1 MKLPFLNK
9 IKMGDVRTKANLVAL
24 LFVAIGALFSGNPI
38 IQKFE
43 ASTWMRV
50 QFELRE
56 FLNLGIK
63 IDPRIKIIWFGDNFV
78 RVFGGYENFTS
89 EYWNAFF
96 EKIAESKPKAI
107 VVDALLSTVK
117 FQEGWR
123 WGQYPERK
131 SYELSGGIKV
141 YSGIGFKDY
150 EKNATSITNDALSVP
165 EAILNGIA
173 GKDFRPHQKNL
184 DARPKAI
191 YSSPYWDNAVVAK
204 GHIQYDND
212 NRRTQPYYRVQDLG
226 IIPHLGIGSVEGWHM
241 GAEGP
246 MIGDSVIPSSPLGMM
261 VNYVHP
267 DRFLNAQK
275 SGLAVLSN
283 IVERK
288 KVDWISEGDYVFV
301 APLMWTGHTDK
312 VWTPFGITNGSLA
325 VLSVLNSSLQK
336 KWISEPLGQV
346 APVLVASFLL
356 IVLVLLAPI
365 SSAGYL
371 MIIAILAWG
380 LLSLVAFSLFS
391 VFIPTVYPLFVSVA
405 AASVLFF
412 RKIQIE
418 ELAIQS
424 IKMTLSGKVSDQ
436 ELELATKRLV
446 AIDLEVKEHVVTIIF
461 VDIVG
466 YSAMSEELSPLQAF
480 EDLKL
485 LLNDMRDIVHKHGG
499 VVDKTLGDGLL
510 AYFGYSVAG
519 GRTSETHALSAVKAS
534 LEIQK
539 NSILRAA
546 MPLTERIYPMRIG
559 VNTTSCLIG
568 NLGNDTN
575 IDVTLVGHGVNL
587 AKRLEGAAEPHHILM
602 SALTWE
608 LVASE
613 LKDVKST
620 RKEIR
625 LKHHNDFL
633 TAIEVRPFD
642 ISEEDYSKAV
652 SLGLQ
657 VLKKRRKS
665 ARLEFSHASQFSG
678 IFAGHP
684 VTFMNFSVGGMS
696 IRTSQ
701 KLVKGDHALL
711 VLSSTRSDLQ
721 QDIARHLPNGVKC
734 TIQWAVIDNGGWVL
748 GFSYDSL
755 TELERESLYNILI
768 SEIQEAE
775 EFKSI

>member
-1 MKLPFLNK
+1 MKIPFLNQIK
-9 IKMGDVRTKANLVAL
+9 IGDVRTKANLVAL
-24 LFVAIGALFSGNPI
+24 LFVAIGALFSNNQI
-38 IQKFE
+38 VQKFE

-50 QFELRE
+50 QFEVRE
-56 FLNLGIK
+56 LLHLGVK
-63 IDPRIKIIWFGDNFV
+63 IDPRIKVIWFGDNFV

-107 VVDALLSTVK
+107 VVDGLLGTAKV
-117 FQEGWR
+117 QDGWR
-123 WGQYPERK
+123 WAKYPERQ
-131 SYELSGGIKV
+131 SYELSGGVKV
-141 YSGIGFKDY
+141 YSGISFKDY
-150 EKNATSITNDALSVP
+150 EKNSSFDAKDGLSVP
-165 EAILNGIA
+165 EALLNGVA
-173 GKDFRPHQKNL
+173 AKDFRPHQERHQKTPMVM
-184 DARPKAI
+184 R
-191 YSSPYWDNAVVAK
+191 SSPYWDNAVVPK

-212 NRRTQPYYRVQDLG
+212 NSRTQPYYRVQDLG

-241 GAEGP
+241 GPEGP
-246 MIGDSVIPSSPLGMM
+246 MMGDRLIPTSPLGMM

-267 DRFLNAQK
+267 DQFLAAQK
-275 SGLAVLSN
+275 SGLAVLAS
-283 IVERK
+283 IVDRK
-288 KVDWISEGDYVFV
+288 KVEWISEGDYVFV

-336 KWISEPLGQV
+336 QWISEPLGQV

-365 SSAGYL
+365 SSSGYL
-371 MIIAILAWG
+371 ILLA
-380 LLSLVAFSLFS
+380 LLLWALVSLVAFSLFS
-391 VFIPTVYPLFVSVA
+391 VFIPTVYPLFVSIA
-405 AASVLFF
+405 AASILFF
-412 RKIQIE
+412 RKVQIE

-446 AIDLEVKEHVVTIIF
+446 AMDLEVKEHVVSIIF

-519 GRTSETHALSAVKAS
+519 GRTTETHALNAVKAS

-546 MPLTERIYPMRIG
+546 MPSAERIYPMRIG

-568 NLGNDTN
+568 NLGNETN
-575 IDVTLVGHGVNL
+575 IDVTIVGHGVNL
-587 AKRLEGAAEPHHILM
+587 AKRLEGAADPHHILM

-613 LKDVKST
+613 LTDVKSI
-620 RKEIR
+620 RKEVR

-633 TAIEVRPFD
+633 TAIEVRPCD
-642 ISEEDYSKAV
+642 VSEADYKNAV
-652 SLGLQ
+652 TLGMQ

-665 ARLEFSHASQFSG
+665 ARHELSKASG
-678 IFAGHP
+678 ISGSFADHP
-684 VTFMNFSVGGMS
+684 ISFINFSIGGMS
-696 IRTSQ
+696 IRTSH

-711 VLSSTRSDLQ
+711 MLASVRKDLQ
-721 QDIARHLPNGVKC
+721 QEISRCLPNGVKC
-734 TIQWAVIDNGGWVL
+734 TIQWGVLDNESWVL

-755 TELERESLYNILI
+755 TELERESLFHILMTDI
-768 SEIQEAE
+768 HQV
-775 EFKSI
+775 